1 MLPQKNI
8 SKAQA
13 HQAKNYNLRHK
24 GETLK
29 VSDKIMKKN
38 KKAE

>member
-1 MLPQKNI
+1 MLPQKTFQ
-8 SKAQA
+8 KAQA

-29 VSDKIMKKN
+29 VSDKIIKKN
-38 KKAE
+38 KNAE